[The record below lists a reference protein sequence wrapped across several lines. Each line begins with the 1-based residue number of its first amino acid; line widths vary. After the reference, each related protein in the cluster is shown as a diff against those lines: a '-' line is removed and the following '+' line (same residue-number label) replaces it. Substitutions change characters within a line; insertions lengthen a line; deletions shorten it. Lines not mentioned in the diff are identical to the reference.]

1 MTVLYGLASV
11 PLALH
16 FLSVEEFGL
25 FMLLIQI
32 SSYLSLVE
40 IGMAGATA
48 RLLVDHKDNPNA
60 GPYGSIISTGF
71 AVFALQGVLILA
83 IGVFASSWLVHAAGV
98 PVLLQPDAT
107 YLLRWLCVCFAAVT
121 TLKMLNSV
129 LYAHKRLDIINGITG
144 FVMIFGLMVMA
155 VVLSFES
162 GLKGLAIVF
171 LLQACVTV
179 ALQGIACWSLQL
191 LPARTHWGRPT
202 MSRFRE
208 MFVFAKDIFMFNIG
222 NQVLEASQLIIV
234 TRLMGLT
241 AAATWSVGTKVFNL
255 LYQLLTRIE
264 GTAIVFFS
272 EMMVRGED
280 EHLKFRFRQ
289 IYQIS
294 AAFAVCTLA
303 VAIAINQPF
312 VSLWAEP
319 SLAWPTLL
327 SAISAP
333 VVFLNVVTRCH
344 VDLILHTKKL
354 LALRYLYVLE
364 AVLFVAL
371 CFWAVPSLGL
381 YGVVLSSLLCVLLVR
396 FGYTSW
402 RVARYFQI
410 PVSAVCWDWLRR
422 SILAA
427 AILSIS
433 VATAGLI
440 TQNLVTLPAQLFA
453 ALLWTG
459 VPAVVVLLTV
469 AMPKDARS
477 EILQTAAKHMPS
489 LFVKRIFRL

>member
-25 FMLLIQI
+25 FMLVIQI
-32 SSYLSLVE
+32 SSYFSLIE

-48 RLLVDHKDNPNA
+48 RLLVDHKDRPNA
-60 GPYGSIISTGF
+60 GPYGSIIATGF

-83 IGVFASSWLVHAAGV
+83 VGVFASSWIVDAAGV
-98 PVLLQPDAT
+98 QEPLQQDAT
-107 YLLRWLCVCFAAVT
+107 YLMRWLCVCFAAVT
-121 TLKMLNSV
+121 TLKMFNSL
-129 LYAHKRLDIINGITG
+129 LYAQKRLDIINGITG
-144 FVMIFGLMVMA
+144 FVMIFGLVVMA
-155 VVLSFES
+155 VVLSFGS

-171 LLQACVTV
+171 VLQASVTIV
-179 ALQGIACWSLQL
+179 LQGFACWSLQL
-191 LPARTHWGRPT
+191 LPAWTHWGRPT
-202 MSRFRE
+202 MSRFKE
-208 MFVFAKDIFMFNIG
+208 MFVFAKDIFLFNIG

-241 AAATWSVGTKVFNL
+241 AAAMWSVGTKVFNL
-255 LYQLLTRIE
+255 LGQLLTRIE
-264 GTAIVFFS
+264 GTAVVFFS

-294 AAFAVCTLA
+294 AALAACALA
-303 VAIAINQPF
+303 VAITINQPF
-312 VSLWAEP
+312 VSLWAES

-327 SAISAP
+327 SAMMAT

-344 VDLILHTKKL
+344 VDLILHTKNL
-354 LALRYLYVLE
+354 LALRYLYILE
-364 AVLFVAL
+364 AALFVAV
-371 CFWAVPSLGL
+371 CFWTVPSLGL
-381 YGVVLSSLLCVLLVR
+381 YGIVLSSLLCVLLVR

-402 RVARYFQI
+402 RIAQYFEI
-410 PVSAVCWDWLRR
+410 PVSAVCWGWLRK

-427 AILSIS
+427 TIMSIP
-433 VATAGLI
+433 VATAGLL
-440 TQNLVTLPAQLFA
+440 TQSLATLPAQLLA

-459 VPAVVVLLTV
+459 LPAIAVLLFV
-469 AMPKDARS
+469 AIPQDTRS
-477 EILQTAAKHMPS
+477 EILQHAAKHMPS
-489 LFVKRIFRL
+489 FFVKRIFRL